1 MSIDPDQVAAEAL
14 RLVAE
19 AEAED
24 LVLRVS
30 GGAAIYLRVR
40 DPALMRRL
48 GRAAMSDVDLV
59 APAKHRGPLR
69 RLLDRAG
76 YDADPNMLASG
87 EGRRFAFWH
96 RDPPHLEV
104 DLFIDRLE
112 MSHSIDW
119 RERMRLPGPTLPVSD
134 LLLQKLQIARL
145 TDKDSADVTA
155 LLVTAGEDEID
166 LEYLSALLGN
176 DWGFHHT
183 VELNLERVA
192 AGAGDRDLGPD
203 ELDRLRDRIARTREA
218 LQAAPKSR
226 RWQRR
231 ARVGERR
238 PWFEH
243 VEDEKTAF

>member
-1 MSIDPDQVAAEAL
+1 MTLEPDQVAAEAL

-19 AEAED
+19 AESEE
-24 LVLRVS
+24 LILRVS

-48 GRAAMSDVDLV
+48 GRGAMSDVDLV

-69 RLLDRAG
+69 RLLDRVG

-112 MSHSIDW
+112 MSHTIDW
-119 RERMRLPGPTLPVSD
+119 RDRMRLPGPTLPASD
-134 LLLQKLQIARL
+134 LLLQKLQVARL
-145 TDKDSADVTA
+145 TDKDSADATA
-155 LLVTAGEDEID
+155 LLVTARDEDLD
-166 LEYLSALLGN
+166 LEYVAELLSR

-192 AGAGDRDLGPD
+192 TAACSRDLRPD
-203 ELDRLRDRIARTREA
+203 EFDRLQARIARTRAA

-231 ARVGERR
+231 AKVGERR